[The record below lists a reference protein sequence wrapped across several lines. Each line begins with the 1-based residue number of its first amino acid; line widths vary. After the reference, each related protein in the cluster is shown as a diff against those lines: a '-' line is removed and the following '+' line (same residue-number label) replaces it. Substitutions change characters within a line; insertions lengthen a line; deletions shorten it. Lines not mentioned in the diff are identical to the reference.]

1 MTLNL
6 DDLERVAKA
15 ATPGVWT
22 SSAVDDVIPVGYVRR
37 TFTDPTG
44 RRVTEYVATCAGT
57 TCPNAANAAHI
68 AAFNRETALYLI
80 SRARGAE
87 RLEEMLALTQELWG
101 LNNELD
107 DALDDERPALERAI
121 KKASKRLSALNEGG
135 PANG

>member
-15 ATPGVWT
+15 ATPGPWRVEGFVKRGGAIAKII
-22 SSAVDDVIPVGYVRR
+22 SHGLNAQGDGPAGYVGD
-37 TFTDPTG
+37 TYGEADAKF
-44 RRVTEYVATCAGT
+44 VA
-57 TCPNAANAAHI
+57 
-68 AAFNRETALYLI
+68 ALNPAVCLALI